1 MRRRRKKRRVVGGFT
16 RHPRRGVVKRRYAE
30 RTFMLALVAVIVL
43 CLVMIASI
51 LLRTARTKRLNNELA
66 ALHAAE
72 MSATVVPE
80 PTAEPLPTDAPTETA
95 APTASP
101 APAATATP
109 AAVVSSTLYHR
120 YGGTPLTYMEALY
133 DRNRDLIGWLNIPGV
148 IDLPVVYRDNVYYQ
162 THDFDKNKSE
172 AGTLFLDK
180 NHRFTETTQNLLIHG
195 HNMKDG
201 TMFGRLAQYEQDIDY
216 YRAHPIVQFSTL
228 WEEETYVIFAVLNVP
243 LDVQSDRFINFF
255 SHPTFDSDEA
265 FDAYVRSLQLGSI
278 YAIPIG
284 AKPSDALLT
293 LSTCLGED
301 RLVIVCRR
309 VREGETASRLRELAK
324 AAVWN

>member
-1 MRRRRKKRRVVGGFT
+1 MRRKKKRRSVGGFT
-16 RHPRRGVVKRRYAE
+16 RHPRRGVVKKRYAE
-30 RTFMLALVAVIVL
+30 RTFMLVLAAVIVL
-43 CLVMIASI
+43 CVAMIASI
-51 LLRTARTKRLNNELA
+51 LLRTARTRRLNNELS

-72 MSATVVPE
+72 ATATIAPE
-80 PTAEPLPTDAPTETA
+80 PTAGPLPTDAPPETA
-95 APTASP
+95 APTASLE
-101 APAATATP
+101 PAATATP
-109 AAVVSSTLYHR
+109 AAVVTSTLYHR
-120 YGGTPLTYMEALY
+120 YGGTPLAHMEALY
-133 DRNRDLIGWLNIPGV
+133 DRNHDLIGWLNIPGV
-148 IDLPVVYRDNVYYQ
+148 IDLPVVYRDNVYYL
-162 THDFDKNKSE
+162 THDFDGNKNE

-180 NHRFTETTQNLLIHG
+180 NHRFTESTQNLLIHG

-201 TMFGRLAQYEQDIDY
+201 TMFGRLAQYEQDINY
-216 YRAHPIVQFSTL
+216 YRAHPFVQFSTL

-243 LDVQSDRFINFF
+243 LDVQSDRFVNFF
-255 SHPTFDSDEA
+255 SHPTFASDEA
-265 FDAYVRSLQLGSI
+265 FDTYVRSLQLGSI

-309 VREGETASRLRELAK
+309 MREGETASRLRELAN

>member
-1 MRRRRKKRRVVGGFT
+1 MRRRRKRRVVGGFT

-51 LLRTARTKRLNNELA
+51 LLRTARTRRLNNELSA
-66 ALHAAE
+66 MRAAE
-72 MSATVVPE
+72 MTTTVAPE
-80 PTAEPLPTDAPTETA
+80 PTAEPLPTDEPTETA

-148 IDLPVVYRDNVYYQ
+148 IDLPVVYRDNVYYL

-180 NHRFTETTQNLLIHG
+180 NHRFTETAQNLLIHG

-243 LDVQSDRFINFF
+243 LDVQNDRFINFF

-309 VREGETASRLRELAK
+309 VREGETVSHLRELAK